1 MLSSARSLVKGANSG
16 KSQAADGREEKRMLT
31 RIAPFAFGAI
41 ALVLAGCAGD
51 QVTDAV
57 TGQPTAG
64 AGLVRGQ
71 VTDVTTGQPIVGATV
86 TFRDATG
93 NSGTV
98 TTDEG
103 GLYSFDGI
111 ARAGPV
117 MFQVSALDYAT
128 LTVERKL
135 RYDDSN
141 GQAVENFLLVLGG
154 G

>member
-1 MLSSARSLVKGANSG
+1 MI
-16 KSQAADGREEKRMLT
+16 T
-31 RIAPFAFGAI
+31 RIAPLAFCA
-41 ALVLAGCAGD
+41 ATVVLAGCARG
-51 QVTDAV
+51 QVTDV
-57 TGQPTAG
+57 MTGQPTVVAG
-64 AGLVRGQ
+64 SVRGQ

-141 GQAVENFLLVLGG
+141 RQAVENFLLVLGG